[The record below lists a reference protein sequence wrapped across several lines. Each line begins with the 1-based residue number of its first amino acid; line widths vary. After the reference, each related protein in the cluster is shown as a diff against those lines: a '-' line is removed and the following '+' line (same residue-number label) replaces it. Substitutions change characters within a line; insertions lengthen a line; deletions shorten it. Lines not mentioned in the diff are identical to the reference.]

1 MAVTDASS
9 GLAWV
14 QLRFLAATGSVHD
27 KTCLA
32 ACQTHP
38 SYVRGHVWRSS
49 RNTSPTFRCQEL
61 HHKRG
66 RWMRVGTKYKLSRA
80 GWGLSELWDAAMG
93 IRRLT
98 SIGKHGSARG
108 LLRRCSFSHASPHA
122 KALRFG
128 AQYKRV
134 GPSKRSLAAFWLS
147 GVDRR
152 KWALGADLNSASPR
166 HPHAAAITNQQMT
179 TISQLVAGFVHRFK
193 NRLPVT
199 VVVRRGVSPKWCL
212 ARCLLLRLG
221 RCEA

>member
-1 MAVTDASS
+1 MS
-9 GLAWV
+9 GDPA
-14 QLRFLAATGSVHD
+14 G
-27 KTCLA
+27 
-32 ACQTHP
+32 THP
-38 SYVRGHVWRSS
+38 RPFAVRSCI
-49 RNTSPTFRCQEL
+49 T
-61 HHKRG
+61 KRG

-80 GWGLSELWDAAMG
+80 GWGRSELWDAAVG
-93 IRRLT
+93 IRRQT

-147 GVDRR
+147 GVGRR

-166 HPHAAAITNQQMT
+166 QPHAAAITNQQMT
-179 TISQLVAGFVHRFK
+179 TISQLVAGLVHRFK

-199 VVVRRGVSPKWCL
+199 VVVRLVVSPKWCL